1 VLNIIL
7 GPPGTGKTESSIRTV
22 EGFLERGVSPSLIG
36 YFAFTRRA
44 NTEAKHRAMTRFNL
58 SADDLPYFRTLHS
71 LAYSQL
77 GITRSQIMTRKHY
90 DEVSKWLKI
99 GSFFARE
106 SDLGPFKDIGYG
118 DKFLELIN
126 MARITQIPLRD
137 IYNSSRVRYKAD
149 WRLVDYVDRGL
160 RHYKNTYHL
169 LDYTDMLAQFI
180 NADLAPR
187 LEVVIIDEAQ
197 DLSALQWK
205 MVYLLA
211 NKAQYVFIAGDD
223 DQAIYRWAGADVEK
237 FLQLQGNIS
246 VLTKSYRIPA
256 KHHRISQRLI
266 QKITNRHN
274 KEFSPRDDE
283 GSLQWH
289 RHSEQVD
296 LTEGPWLLL
305 SRTTKGANQLEEEV
319 RQRGHLYTYESSRS
333 SDSKALQAVILWE
346 KLRKGRK
353 LPTEDVRKIYAQML
367 LHKQIQYGYKTLPN
381 INEEGFYSL
390 QDLQADYGLL
400 TEAPWD
406 DALGKI
412 SNRDKRYISACLRKG
427 EDLTKDPRITIST
440 IHRAK
445 GAQAENVL
453 LLTDTTGRSN
463 SQWRFSET
471 EKDDEARVFYVGL
484 TRAKQALHLIH
495 PMYSA
500 GYSIPHG

>member
-1 VLNIIL
+1 
-7 GPPGTGKTESSIRTV
+7 
-22 EGFLERGVSPSLIG
+22 
-36 YFAFTRRA
+36 
-44 NTEAKHRAMTRFNL
+44 
-58 SADDLPYFRTLHS
+58 
-71 LAYSQL
+71 
-77 GITRSQIMTRKHY
+77 
-90 DEVSKWLKI
+90 
-99 GSFFARE
+99 
-106 SDLGPFKDIGYG
+106 
-118 DKFLELIN
+118 
-126 MARITQIPLRD
+126 
-137 IYNSSRVRYKAD
+137 
-149 WRLVDYVDRGL
+149 
-160 RHYKNTYHL
+160 
-169 LDYTDMLAQFI
+169 
-180 NADLAPR
+180 
-187 LEVVIIDEAQ
+187 
-197 DLSALQWK
+197 

-367 LHKQIQYGYKTLPN
+367 LHKQIQYGYKNLPN